1 MFKSKV
7 LDIKKQG
14 NSLRIIAFSVPDNF
28 SFIPG
33 QYISILFNN
42 TLRRPYSIASVP
54 GKGSI
59 RLLIKLN
66 KGSKSSKA
74 VYELKKGQVIEI
86 LGPLGKFMLNKKSVK
101 KKIVFVS
108 AGVGI
113 APFCSIIPFILKNR
127 FKNKIFL
134 IAGYRN
140 AEDELCKAEFRNI
153 KKRYLN
159 FKYFPV
165 FSNAP
170 AKRKRGHVQD
180 IIKKNIKML
189 ENADFYIC
197 GMGEMVGSVKML
209 LVKSGVRNKDIYFEK
224 Y

>member
-1 MFKSKV
+1 MAQLINKHTKSKMFKSKV

-74 VYELKKGQVIEI
+74 VYELKKGQVIEDAKDLVKDPYVLEFLKI
-86 LGPLGKFMLNKKSVK
+86 PEDYSYSEKELEQKIGKSVVSDKNYLHLAEENKKK
-101 KKIVFVS
+101 Q
-108 AGVGI
+108 
-113 APFCSIIPFILKNR
+113 
-127 FKNKIFL
+127 
-134 IAGYRN
+134 
-140 AEDELCKAEFRNI
+140 I
-153 KKRYLN
+153 KD
-159 FKYFPV
+159 
-165 FSNAP
+165 
-170 AKRKRGHVQD
+170 RK
-180 IIKKNIKML
+180 
-189 ENADFYIC
+189 
-197 GMGEMVGSVKML
+197 
-209 LVKSGVRNKDIYFEK
+209 
-224 Y
+224 